1 MRKTITIIAALAM
14 VLTLF
19 AGCAQVKPQA
29 SQPSG
34 KVSEEPAS
42 TSAAVSED
50 PAVSAEPETSPAA
63 EASASAGVPTNPT
76 DSYTAYMNVK
86 GAAYDRLSKKIEGND
101 ELSLSVGMS
110 LFTVGAVDLALVPLT
125 VVSAGEGGE
134 MALEMLGM
142 TDVKVTQNGN
152 DYSVSYKDPQNGT
165 VTLAC
170 KYDPA
175 TDSLQ
180 STVSDST
187 GKESM
192 FFEYVKIGS
201 GYASQY
207 YMDNGDGTFT
217 ELTSFINDTDTAAF
231 GIKSADAKPA
241 SIMGNASLGEDF
253 VKTAETYFILKG
265 DALTLFENG
274 AEKTY

>member
-1 MRKTITIIAALAM
+1 MRKTITVIAAIAM
-14 VLTLF
+14 VFTMF
-19 AGCAQVKPQA
+19 AGCASVKPQA

-34 KVSEEPAS
+34 TVSEEPAS
-42 TSAAVSED
+42 TPAAVSED

-63 EASASAGVPTNPT
+63 ETSAAAGVPTNPT
-76 DSYTAYMNVK
+76 DSYTAYINVK
-86 GAAYDRLSKKIEGND
+86 SGAYERISKKIEGND
-101 ELSLSVGMS
+101 ELALSVGMS

-134 MALEMLGM
+134 AALEMLGL
-142 TDVKVTQNGN
+142 TDVKVAQNGN
-152 DYSVSYKDPQNGT
+152 DYTVSYTDPQNGA
-165 VTLAC
+165 VSLAC

-187 GKESM
+187 GKETV

-207 YMDNGDGTFT
+207 YIDNGDGTFT

-231 GIKSADAKPA
+231 GIKSADVKPA
-241 SIMGNASLGEDF
+241 SIMGNTSLNEDF